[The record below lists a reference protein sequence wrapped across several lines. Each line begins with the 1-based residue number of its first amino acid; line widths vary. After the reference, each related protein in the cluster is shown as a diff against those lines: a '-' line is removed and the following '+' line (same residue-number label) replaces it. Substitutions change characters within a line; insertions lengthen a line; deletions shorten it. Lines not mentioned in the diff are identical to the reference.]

1 MIRDLT
7 STAHPIKST
16 QKSRKTAFWGK
27 IFVACGAPKKE
38 GELATLAERDPPS
51 DSHPCRSGAPVPG
64 PCLWSL
70 RKSPICVRCRISR
83 ATDLSLPLLA
93 SDKVLGLHRTR
104 CVLERSQELPQSM
117 KTCSRGGAR
126 LSSPVSPDALRRTG
140 QCRGTIMQR
149 CKWLRLCDVPVM
161 DAGVSWTVALFSGAR
176 EGTFNLDS
184 LLAHTLPVPIDA
196 CPG

>member
-1 MIRDLT
+1 MPYTIGRVRTQDEYHRTQIEYCGTHSESAT
-7 STAHPIKST
+7 SD
-16 QKSRKTAFWGK
+16 
-27 IFVACGAPKKE
+27 APSSP
-38 GELATLAERDPPS
+38 A
-51 DSHPCRSGAPVPG
+51 
-64 PCLWSL
+64 LWSL

-140 QCRGTIMQR
+140 QRRGTIVQR
-149 CKWLRLCDVPVM
+149 CKCLRLCSTPVM
-161 DAGVSWTVALFSGAR
+161 DAEVSTTVALFLGA
-176 EGTFNLDS
+176 EAGTFNLHS
-184 LLAHTLPVPIDA
+184 LFAHTLSVDRA
-196 CPG
+196 H

>member
-1 MIRDLT
+1 MHSPHHVRQWRAPTQTIGRARTQDEY
-7 STAHPIKST
+7 HST
-16 QKSRKTAFWGK
+16 QSEY
-27 IFVACGAPKKE
+27 CGTHSESATPDAPSSPA
-38 GELATLAERDPPS
+38 LR
-51 DSHPCRSGAPVPG
+51 
-64 PCLWSL
+64 SL

-184 LLAHTLPVPIDA
+184 LLARTLPVPIDA